1 MKVYSYSLQGK
12 RDANEDQH
20 IHYLN
25 LNGEDNESNNINF
38 FGVFD
43 GHGGKSVSKYLKEN
57 LPLYISRRPNVQC
70 PVENFRVIL

>member
-20 IHYLN
+20 YHFLN
-25 LNGEDNESNNINF
+25 INGENEKYNNINF

-43 GHGGKSVSKYLKEN
+43 GHGGKLVSKYLKDTM
-57 LPLYISRRPNVQC
+57 PQFFTSK
-70 PVENFRVIL
+70 FKKASK